1 MSTHNTGKES
11 DIVRP
16 MQPVFKEIKGEIIYL
31 SKLSGES
38 TEVSGGGV
46 IIPIPDDQLYRFSAK
61 IHLGTDEWTSD
72 YSKALKAQFPVDF
85 LRRNV
90 NKSVELRFH
99 VKGPDGVETASKE
112 SVYAIREF

>member
-1 MSTHNTGKES
+1 MSTHNKGKES

-31 SKLSGES
+31 SKLSGEW

-46 IIPIPDDQLYRFSAK
+46 VFPNDDLYRFSAI

-72 YSKALKAQFPVDF
+72 YSEALKALCPVDF

-90 NKSVELRFH
+90 NKSVELRLH

-112 SVYAIREF
+112 SVYAIREY